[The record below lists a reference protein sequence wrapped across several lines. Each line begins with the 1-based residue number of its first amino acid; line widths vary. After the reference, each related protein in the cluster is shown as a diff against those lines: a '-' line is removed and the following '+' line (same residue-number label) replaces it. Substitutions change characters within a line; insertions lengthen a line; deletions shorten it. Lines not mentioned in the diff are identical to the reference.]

1 MAQAGYTP
9 IQLYHSTVT
18 GAVPSAANLLVG
30 EAAINVT
37 DRLIFTKDSGGNVVE
52 IGGGGINYTLQT
64 ANYTAEKGEGVL
76 ADTSGGAFTVT
87 LPASPSTGD
96 QVVVADPTGDW
107 GTNNLTV
114 GRNGSTIAG
123 VAQDLV
129 CDISGVSVQLV
140 YDGSTWAVY
149 AQVGG
154 NGGTVVTL
162 NGVQTL
168 TNKTLT
174 TPVISQISNTG
185 TLTLP
190 TSTDTLVGRATT
202 DTLTNKTITN
212 LIFDG
217 NYTEE
222 VFTITDGGSVDLN
235 PANGTVQVWT
245 LGASRSPTATSF
257 ASGQSMTLMVDD
269 GSAYTITWPS
279 VTWKTDSGNPP
290 TLNTTGFTAI
300 VLWKVST
307 TLYGARVGNN

>member
-18 GAVPSAANLLVG
+18 GAVPLAANLLVG

-37 DRLIFTKDSGGNVVE
+37 DRLIFTKDAGGNVVE
-52 IGGGGINYTLQT
+52 IGGGGINYVVKT

-87 LPASPSTGD
+87 LPASPSVGD
-96 QVVVADPTGDW
+96 QVVVADPEGTW

-140 YDGSTWAVY
+140 YDGTTWAVY

-154 NGGTVVTL
+154 NGGTAVTL
-162 NGVQTL
+162 TGVQTL
-168 TNKTLT
+168 TNKT
-174 TPVISQISNTG
+174 IDYANN
-185 TLTLP
+185 TLTGV
-190 TSTDTLVGRATT
+190 VGVTATQ
-202 DTLTNKTITN
+202 TLTNKTITN
-212 LIFDG
+212 LVFDG
-217 NYTEE
+217 SYTED
-222 VFTITDGGSVDLN
+222 VFTITDGASVDLN

-279 VTWKTDSGNPP
+279 VTWKTDAGNPP